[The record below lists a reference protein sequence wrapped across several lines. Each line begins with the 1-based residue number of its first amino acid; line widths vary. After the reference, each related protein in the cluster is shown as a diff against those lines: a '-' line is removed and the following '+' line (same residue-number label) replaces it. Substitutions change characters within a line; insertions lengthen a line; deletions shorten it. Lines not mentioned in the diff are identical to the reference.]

1 MQREHYHTL
10 AEANRISVVPVV
22 PNRGVITDRN
32 GEILAANFS
41 AYTLEITPS
50 KVASLERT
58 IDELAEVIEVSP
70 RDRRRFKRLQEES
83 KNFESLP
90 IRTRLTE
97 EEVARFAVNRFRF
110 PGFEIKARLFRSY
123 PQGEVASHAI
133 GYIGRINDADVKRI
147 ESQGNTANYK
157 GTDHIG
163 KLGIE
168 GAYEKQLHGVTG
180 SEQVEIDA
188 GGRAIRGLASN
199 EPLSGNN
206 LIVTLDLKL
215 QKVAEEAFQDYRG
228 ALVALDP
235 KTGEILALVSKP
247 GFDPNLFV
255 DGIDPQNWEA
265 LNNSP
270 DKP

>member
-1 MQREHYHTL
+1 ALGHTLRDNQREIRTFQTRILLSGLLILLAFGVLVARFTWLQVIQREYYHTL

-22 PNRGVITDRN
+22 PNRGIITDRN

-50 KVASLERT
+50 RVSNVERA
-58 IDELAEVIEVSP
+58 IDGLAEVIEVSP
-70 RDRRRFKRLQEES
+70 RDRRRFKKLQEES

-147 ESQGNTANYK
+147 DDAGLSTNYK

-168 GAYEKQLHGVTG
+168 GAYERELHGTTG

-188 GGRAIRGLASN
+188 GGRAIRALDRK
-199 EPLSGNN
+199 EPVSGNN
-206 LIVTLDLKL
+206 LVVTLDLKL
-215 QKVAEEAFQDYRG
+215 QKVAESAFGD
-228 ALVALDP
+228 
-235 KTGEILALVSKP
+235 
-247 GFDPNLFV
+247 
-255 DGIDPQNWEA
+255 
-265 LNNSP
+265 
-270 DKP
+270 